1 MGLPIQNLRSGTAAK
16 RPDPSNLADGQI
28 AINYHEDD
36 PGIFIKGNTGAL
48 IKVSPTYV
56 GSTAPNVSPATGGE
70 TGTSKGET
78 WLDTS
83 TTPAS
88 LKIFDGSN
96 FISSYAFS
104 DIDVDGTYAQSVVVM
119 GSATAI
125 DCSAGNYFTKTVN
138 SSTGITFSFTN
149 VPASKAFA
157 IVVEVTH
164 TNGTISWPSQVKFS
178 AAGTPVLNTGK
189 THLFVLVTDNG
200 GSRWRASALVDF
212 EN

>member
-16 RPDPSNLADGQI
+16 RPSPSNLADGQI
-28 AINYHEDD
+28 AINYHEGD
-36 PGIFIKGNTGAL
+36 PGIFIKGNAGAL

-56 GSTAPNVSPATGGE
+56 GSTAPNVSPATGGQ
-70 TGTSKGET
+70 TGNCKGET

-104 DIDVDGTYAQSVVVM
+104 DIDVDGKYSQSIVAM
-119 GSATAI
+119 GGATAI

-138 SSTGITFSFTN
+138 GSTTFSFSN
-149 VPASKAFA
+149 VPASRAFA
-157 IVVEVTH
+157 IVVEITH
-164 TNGTISWPSQVKFS
+164 TSGTVAWPSAVKFS
-178 AAGTPVLNTGK
+178 AAGAPTLSTGK